1 MLKILRKNSI
11 KKKLK
16 KIFKKK
22 ELYAIILKNLNILNI
37 YTEEELAYYLP
48 YKFLLGVDLRCTFK
62 NSCVFSGRT
71 NGYYRMFQ
79 VSRFFIKTLISQKL
93 LIGVYKANF

>member
-11 KKKLK
+11 KKNLK
-16 KIFKKK
+16 KKFKKK
-22 ELYAIILKNLNILNI
+22 ELYALVLKNLNILNI
-37 YTEEELAYYLP
+37 YTEEELAYHLP
-48 YKFLLGVDLRCTFK
+48 YKLLLNVNLRGVFK

-79 VSRFFIKTLISQKL
+79 VSRFFIKALISQKL